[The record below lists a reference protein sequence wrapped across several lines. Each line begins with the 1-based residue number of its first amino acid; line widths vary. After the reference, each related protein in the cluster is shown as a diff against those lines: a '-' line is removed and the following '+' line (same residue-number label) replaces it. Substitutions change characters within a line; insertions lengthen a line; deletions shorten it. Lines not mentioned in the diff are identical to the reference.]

1 MKTSTIHGVVALVLA
16 GGEGK
21 RLHPLTRRRAKPAM
35 PFAGC
40 YRLVDF
46 VLTNLVHSN
55 LLKINVLTQYQS
67 YSLIR
72 HLSRGWSFA
81 SNLGQYCEVIPAAV
95 GEGKGWYQGSADALF
110 QNLERLERDR
120 PRIVA
125 VLGADHIYRMDYQ
138 QMIAEH
144 LEVGADVSVSVVP
157 HPIGESHQF
166 GCLEVNDAMRVTRF
180 LEKPPVPPPF
190 PGDPTKSLV
199 SMGNYLFDYDALRE
213 MVLEDHERADSTHD
227 IGRDILPRWYERRKI
242 HAYNFLNNRPAGSAD
257 IDIGYWRDVGT
268 IGSYWQS
275 SMDLVSVT
283 PSFNTYNYEWPILTA
298 RRDDPPAKFVF
309 ADRESNRAGI
319 ATDSLVCNGCII
331 SGGHIDRSILS
342 PRVRINSYATVSES
356 ILFDEVDVGR
366 RCRIRRSI
374 IDKRVRIPPDTV
386 IGHDPEQDRARGI
399 SVSEDGIA
407 VVSSDVTF

>member
-95 GEGKGWYQGSADALF
+95 GEGKGWYQGSADALY

-120 PRIVA
+120 PRIIA

-157 HPIGESHQF
+157 HPIQESHQF
-166 GCLEVNDAMRVTRF
+166 GCLEVDASMRITRF
-180 LEKPPVPPPF
+180 LEKPPEPPPF

-199 SMGNYLFDYDALRE
+199 SMGNYLFDYDTLRE
-213 MVLEDHERADSTHD
+213 AVLEDHERADSTHD
-227 IGRDILPRWYERRKI
+227 IGRDILPRLYQRKHL
-242 HAYNFLNNRPAGSAD
+242 HAYNFLNNRPEGSPEE
-257 IDIGYWRDVGT
+257 DIGYWRDVGT

-331 SGGHIDRSILS
+331 SGGHIDRSVLS

-366 RCRIRRSI
+366 RCRIKRAI
-374 IDKRVRIPPDTV
+374 IDKGVRIPPDTV
-386 IGHDPEQDRARGI
+386 IGHDPEEDRARGI
-399 SVSEDGIA
+399 TVSEEGIT
-407 VVSSDVTF
+407 VVSPDVTF